1 MKPKTMAL
9 MIVAVGCGLAAS
21 YMTSKL
27 LAERR
32 EQPPPEEKIKLLVTK
47 TRVPKN
53 TVLKEPEKFF
63 EVRERAKT
71 EEPKEKYFTEFAQL
85 KDKRLKKELKPD
97 VHATPDDLQDRTT
110 TTLDVPPGY
119 GGFGL
124 RVNAAS
130 LAGGYVWPGD
140 KVDIILTGRAP
151 KVTART
157 VLKDV
162 LVLAVGDKTTRESE
176 SGGGS
181 LQANTVSVALVPEDA
196 AKVRVAETLGE
207 LSLWLH
213 GSDEDVKHSPKIIT
227 EDDIL
232 RPGQGG
238 DASVAVKPVPKTE
251 PTKLPLID
259 MTLPEVEQV
268 ANKKDPPKTEPEPEP
283 VRPDW
288 TLTIYPGFD
297 PPIQQHYFKRSD
309 GSILRDDPDSAAAKK
324 EKDKKDR

>member
-32 EQPPPEEKIKLLVTK
+32 EQPPQEEKIKLLVAK

-85 KDKRLKKELKPD
+85 KDKRLKKELKAD
-97 VHATPDDLQDRTT
+97 VHVTPDDLQDRTT

-140 KVDIILTGRAP
+140 KVDIILTQRAT

-162 LVLAVGDKTTRESE
+162 LVLAVGDKTTREPTE
-176 SGGGS
+176 GGGA
-181 LQANTVSVALVPEDA
+181 LQANTVSVALLPEDA

-213 GSDEDVKHSPKIIT
+213 GSDEDVKHSAKVIT

-232 RPGQGG
+232 RAGQGG
-238 DASVAVKPVPKTE
+238 DPTVAVRPVVKTE
-251 PTKLPLID
+251 PAKLPLID

-268 ANKKDPPKTEPEPEP
+268 ATKKDPPKAEP
-283 VRPDW
+283 VEEPIRPAW
-288 TLTIYPGFD
+288 TITIIPGFE
-297 PPIQQHYFKRSD
+297 PPIQQHYYKQAD
-309 GSILRDDPDSAAAKK
+309 GGIIRDDPDPAK
-324 EKDKKDR
+324 KDKKDK